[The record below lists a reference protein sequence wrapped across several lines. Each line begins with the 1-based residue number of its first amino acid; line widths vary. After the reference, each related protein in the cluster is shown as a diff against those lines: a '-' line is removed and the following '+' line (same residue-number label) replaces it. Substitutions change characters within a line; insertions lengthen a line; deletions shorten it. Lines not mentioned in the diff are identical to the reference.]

1 MHYNL
6 HYEITPEVSRIVT
19 EAMLRIYDEYK
30 DDEKIFPKN
39 DVIKKQTA

>member
-6 HYEITPEVSRIVT
+6 HYEITPEVSKLVT

-30 DDEKIFPKN
+30 NDEKIFPKGN
-39 DVIKKQTA
+39 ELKK

>member
-6 HYEITPEVSRIVT
+6 HYEITPEVSRLVT

-30 DDEKIFPKN
+30 SDEKIFPKDN
-39 DVIKKQTA
+39 EVDKQS